1 MRTNLFNLI
10 CLLTTGIL
18 LLSACNMPDSA
29 ATAEAIPPTEPAKLS
44 TATIEPSATS
54 TEVPPTETPT
64 ITPTETL
71 TPQPSST
78 STPEVVTARVG
89 RETNCRIGPGGMYTL
104 VATYQDG
111 QMLEVTARDLGGGYV
126 FVKNPEKPE
135 EQCYLLANNIVV
147 SGDTSVLPQFTPLPS
162 PTAAPYFEVSF
173 KKFET
178 CKDKYFALFTVEN
191 VGSIPF
197 RSFYVRVTDSKVDK
211 SVEQVINAF
220 DLWSGCVIAKEVA
233 PLNTGGTG
241 FVYTPYFSW
250 NARANKLQAVIMLCT
265 EKDLKGTCVTRILEV
280 KE

>member
-1 MRTNLFNLI
+1 M

-18 LLSACNMPDSA
+18 ILSACNMPGADANVKTVSPTEQAA
-29 ATAEAIPPTEPAKLS
+29 ATATATREPTATPTEIPPTE
-44 TATIEPSATS
+44 TATATATQTPS
-54 TEVPPTETPT
+54 
-64 ITPTETL
+64 
-71 TPQPSST
+71 PQPSLT

-111 QMLEVTARDLGGGYV
+111 QMLEVLARDLGGGYV

-162 PTAAPYFEVSF
+162 PTAAPYFDVSF

-197 RSFYVRVTDSKVDK
+197 RSFYVRVTDSKADK

-241 FVYTPYFSW
+241 YVYTPYFSW
-250 NARANKLQAVIMLCT
+250 NARGNKLNAVIMLCT
-265 EKDLKGTCVTRILEV
+265 DKDLKGTCVTRTLEV